1 MQKIIGVLFILLLI
15 GGCSSN
21 TNEFIPST
29 INSDFPVPASAK
41 ETEGQSGNP
50 NILQYQKYNYS
61 KADEISSIHEEYL
74 KAIKNSGWTELK
86 EEQLGAVRFFE
97 KEKQKVAI
105 STHDGFFTLNVM
117 KN

>member
-1 MQKIIGVLFILLLI
+1 MKKIIGVLFIFLLVC
-15 GGCSSN
+15 GCSSN
-21 TNEFIPST
+21 ANGFIPSK

-41 ETEGQSGNP
+41 ETEGQADNP
-50 NILQYQKYNYS
+50 NILKYQKYNYS
-61 KADEISSIHEEYL
+61 KADEIGSINEDYL
-74 KAIKNSGWTELK
+74 KAIKDSGWTELK

-97 KEKQKVAI
+97 KEKQKIAI